1 MDPTH
6 DDRAELRAEIARL
19 EEKVR
24 ELEQGQT
31 AAATAARQSAALL
44 QAIIDNAPMLIY
56 AMDVEGRYILGNK
69 LVLAFLRTTWEAL
82 EGKTEHDVLPKEL
95 ADVFRAQDLKV
106 LRSGAPLTLEDTVMQ
121 EDGAH
126 EYITIKFPLHDANRE
141 IYAVCGISTDIT
153 ARIRA
158 EVENRRLQD
167 EMLRLQ
173 EETLRVLSIPLIPIA
188 DGVL

>member
-1 MDPTH
+1 
-6 DDRAELRAEIARL
+6 
-19 EEKVR
+19 R

-44 QAIIDNAPMLIY
+44 RAIIDNAPMLIY

-69 LVLAFLRTTWEAL
+69 HVAAFLRTTWEEL
-82 EGKTEHDVLPKEL
+82 EGKTEHEVLPKEL

-106 LRSGAPLTLEDTVMQ
+106 LQSGLPLTLEDRVMQ

-126 EYITIKFPLHDANRE
+126 EYITIKFPLHDTKGDV
-141 IYAVCGISTDIT
+141 YAVCGISTDIS
-153 ARIRA
+153 ARIRV
-158 EVENRRLQD
+158 EIENRRLQD

-173 EETLRVLSIPLIPIA
+173 DETLRALSIPLIPI
-188 DGVL
+188 